1 MKIKN
6 FADLEMF
13 IRVAESGSL
22 TLAAKH
28 LDQTPALASSRIKRL
43 EAELDTILFIRS
55 TRSLRLSN
63 DGELLLPVARQAIK
77 QLTQVIEEMKTEKQI
92 IRDYLQISMPS
103 DLGRNQLINC
113 LDRFQI
119 TYPEVSFGFHVTD
132 HVIDMYRQPIDIA
145 IRYGNPQSSGL
156 IAVNLSH
163 ENYRLLCA
171 SPRYVKDFGKIS
183 NPNELMEHNCLRF
196 RLSDEIYENWRFVNK
211 KGESLSVSV
220 TGNRISDDGDIV
232 KKWATEGRGVAFKSV
247 IDILPELISG
257 KLVPICSDWQGENVP
272 ISLVFADRRQFS
284 PTVQLLR
291 DYLRDYFM
299 IQSNQLKQIR
309 IQLGM

>member
-6 FADLEMF
+6 LADLEMF

-22 TLAAKH
+22 TLAAQH

-43 EAELDTILFIRS
+43 EAELGVILFIRS

-63 DGELLLPVARQAIK
+63 EGELLLPVARLAIK

-103 DLGRNQLINC
+103 DLGRNQLVSC

-132 HVIDMYRQPIDIA
+132 HIIDMYRYPIDLA

-156 IAVNLSH
+156 IAVNLFQ

-171 SPRYVKDFGKIS
+171 SPQYVKNFGKIAHPS
-183 NPNELMEHNCLRF
+183 ELSLHNCHRF
-196 RLSDEIYENWRFVNK
+196 RLSDEIY
-211 KGESLSVSV
+211 
-220 TGNRISDDGDIV
+220 
-232 KKWATEGRGVAFKSV
+232 
-247 IDILPELISG
+247 
-257 KLVPICSDWQGENVP
+257 
-272 ISLVFADRRQFS
+272 
-284 PTVQLLR
+284 
-291 DYLRDYFM
+291 
-299 IQSNQLKQIR
+299 
-309 IQLGM
+309 